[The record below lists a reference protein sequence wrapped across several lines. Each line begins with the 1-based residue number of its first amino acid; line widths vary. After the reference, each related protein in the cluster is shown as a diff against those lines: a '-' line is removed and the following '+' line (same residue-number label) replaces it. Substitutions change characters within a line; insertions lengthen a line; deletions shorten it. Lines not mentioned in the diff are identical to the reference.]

1 MIMATMERVDLR
13 RMTDRDLPAADE
25 LRRLAGWNQT
35 LEDWRRLLWLEPG
48 GCFVAVQ
55 EDGVVGTVTTT
66 TYGRALAWIGMMLV
80 HPAHQR
86 HGIGTHLMRHALDY
100 LQSQEVSCVKL
111 DATPAGRPVYG
122 RLGFVPE
129 GTLTRCQGPAVSRT
143 QSPDCAATGVRDLT
157 DADWEAVD
165 EIDQA
170 AFGAPRSRLLH
181 SLAQASRAVLVWPER
196 GRVAGWG
203 MLRPGVNADYLGPL
217 ACSSV
222 EGSSSLVA
230 ALLGRAASHSVI
242 WDVPDQNEP
251 AKTTAQRFGFV
262 PLRPLTR
269 MCLGPNLVL
278 GNPGAQFAIADPAV
292 G

>member
-1 MIMATMERVDLR
+1 MERVDLR

-278 GNPGAQFAIADPAV
+278 GNPGAQFAIADPA
-292 G
+292 GG

>member
-1 MIMATMERVDLR
+1 MATMERIALR
-13 RMTDRDLPAADE
+13 LMTESDLPTADE

-35 LEDWRRLLWLEPG
+35 LEDWRRLLRLEPG

-86 HGIGTHLMRHALDY
+86 HGIGTRLMRHALDY
-100 LQSQEVSCVKL
+100 LQSQEVRCVKL

-129 GTLTRCQGPAVSRT
+129 GTLTRCQGPAVSET
-143 QSPDCAATGVRDLT
+143 QSLECAAPGERDLT
-157 DADWEAVD
+157 EADWETVE

-170 AFGAPRSRLLH
+170 AFGAPRFRLLH
-181 SLAQASRAVLVWPER
+181 SLAQTSRTALVWPEQ

-203 MLRPGVNADYLGPL
+203 MLRSGVNADYLGPL

-222 EGSSSLVA
+222 SGASSLVA

-251 AKTTAQRFGFV
+251 AKTMAQRFGFV
-262 PLRPLTR
+262 PLRHLTR
-269 MCLGPNLVL
+269 MCLGPNLVV
-278 GNPGAQFAIADPAV
+278 GNTGAQFGIADPAV